1 MLSQTSWMRVSKAL
15 DNWRTSA
22 WERSS
27 SGLAQSLFDDS
38 DVHT

>member
-1 MLSQTSWMRVSKAL
+1 MRASDTL

-22 WERSS
+22 WERSA
-27 SGLAQSLFDDS
+27 SGLAQTLFDDGG

>member
-1 MLSQTSWMRVSKAL
+1 MRVSNAF

-27 SGLAQSLFDDS
+27 SGLAQSLFDDGG